1 MIKSTPSLH
10 IEFARSFEQQL
21 RGVPN
26 EIKETFLDT
35 LVLFREDPHH
45 PFLRNHP
52 LKEKFAGYRS
62 IDVTDNWRA
71 VFKETY
77 AGDRIVI
84 TFHLIGTHEA
94 LYG

>member
-21 RGVPN
+21 RVVSN
-26 EIKETFLDT
+26 EIKETFLET

-52 LKEKFAGYRS
+52 LKEQFAGYRS
-62 IDVTDNWRA
+62 IDVTDDWRA
-71 VFKETY
+71 VFKESST
-77 AGDRIVI
+77 GDRNVI
-84 TFHLIGTHEA
+84 TFHLIGTHKE

>member
-1 MIKSTPSLH
+1 MIQRLNRAD
-10 IEFARSFEQQL
+10 IEFADRFEKQL
-21 RGVPN
+21 IDTPD
-26 EIKETFLDT
+26 EIKEALLDT
-35 LVLFREDPHH
+35 LELFLEDPHN

-84 TFHLIGTHEA
+84 TFYLIGTHEA